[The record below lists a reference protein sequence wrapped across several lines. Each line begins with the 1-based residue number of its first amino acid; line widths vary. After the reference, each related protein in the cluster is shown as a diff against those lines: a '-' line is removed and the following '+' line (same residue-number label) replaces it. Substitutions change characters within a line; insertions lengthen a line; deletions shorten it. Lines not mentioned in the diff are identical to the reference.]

1 MPGALCDGALLGDGG
16 SAVGGCGVFFSC
28 RVDDAQRH
36 YFEDIDEYGY
46 GYDRGGAVL
55 AMLA

>member
-1 MPGALCDGALLGDGG
+1 MGRCWGMVEVPLAA
-16 SAVGGCGVFFSC
+16 AAVFFSC